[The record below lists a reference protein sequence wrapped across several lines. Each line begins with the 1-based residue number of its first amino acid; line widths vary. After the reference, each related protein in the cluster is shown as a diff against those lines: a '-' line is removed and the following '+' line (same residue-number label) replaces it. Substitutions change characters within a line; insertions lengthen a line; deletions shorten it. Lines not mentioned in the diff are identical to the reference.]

1 LQQLCTVL
9 NHFALPRAVVNFEN
23 HAFIGWNPKFL
34 ECTGC
39 SDDELGAIKLEN
51 VLTLGESWSP
61 VSEDEENT
69 GVEYIA
75 CTTKQGSGE
84 NFSRG
89 FVVKNRG
96 RIGYVMLDTWGSSAE
111 FEQGKTI
118 GREEE
123 RNRIA
128 KAFHDEVSSSMLAA
142 LFLVEAAKT
151 ELEDAGLPQA
161 KLVAKASDILA
172 ETTEKI
178 VAVVTD
184 EASA

>member
-1 LQQLCTVL
+1 
-9 NHFALPRAVVNFEN
+9 
-23 HAFIGWNPKFL
+23 
-34 ECTGC
+34 
-39 SDDELGAIKLEN
+39 
-51 VLTLGESWSP
+51 
-61 VSEDEENT
+61 
-69 GVEYIA
+69 
-75 CTTKQGSGE
+75 
-84 NFSRG
+84 
-89 FVVKNRG
+89 VVKNRG
-96 RIGYVMLDTWGSSAE
+96 RIGYVMLDSLGSSAQL
-111 FEQGKTI
+111 EQGKTI

-161 KLVAKASDILA
+161 KLVAQASDILA

-184 EASA
+184 EADA

>member
-1 LQQLCTVL
+1 L
-9 NHFALPRAVVNFEN
+9 NHFALPRAIVNFEN

-34 ECTGC
+34 EHTGC
-39 SDDELGAIKLEN
+39 SDDELKAIKLEN

-61 VSEDEENT
+61 VSGEEENK

-75 CTTKQGSGE
+75 CTTKHCSGE
-84 NFSRG
+84 NFSGG

-96 RIGYVMLDTWGSSAE
+96 RIGYVMLDGLGSSAQL
-111 FEQGKTI
+111 EQGKTI

-161 KLVAKASDILA
+161 ELVAKASDILA

-184 EASA
+184 EADA

>member
-1 LQQLCTVL
+1 MNL
-9 NHFALPRAVVNFEN
+9 EN

-39 SDDELGAIKLEN
+39 SDDELKTIKLEDI
-51 VLTLGESWSP
+51 LTLGESWFP
-61 VSEDEENT
+61 VSEKEENPA
-69 GVEYIA
+69 EYIG
-75 CTTKQGSGE
+75 CTTKRASAE
-84 NFSRG
+84 NSLRG
-89 FVVKNRG
+89 FVVRNRG
-96 RIGYVMLDTWGSSAE
+96 RIGYVMLDSFGSSAE
-111 FEQGKTI
+111 FEQGRTV
-118 GREEE
+118 GREDE

-161 KLVAKASDILA
+161 EIVAKASEILA

-184 EASA
+184 ETGSQ

>member
-9 NHFALPRAVVNFEN
+9 NHFALPRAIVNFEN
-23 HAFIGWNPKFL
+23 HAFVGWNPKFL

-39 SDDELGAIKLEN
+39 SDEELGAIKFEN

-61 VSEDEENT
+61 VSGEEENT
-69 GVEYIA
+69 GVEYIS
-75 CTTKQGSGE
+75 CLTKHSSGE
-84 NFSRG
+84 NPSRG

-96 RIGYVMLDTWGSSAE
+96 RIGYVMLGSFGSSAE
-111 FEQGKTI
+111 FEQGKTV

-128 KAFHDEVSSSMLAA
+128 KDFHDEVSSSMLAA

>member
-1 LQQLCTVL
+1 
-9 NHFALPRAVVNFEN
+9 VNFEN
-23 HAFIGWNPKFL
+23 HAFIAWNPKFL
-34 ECTGC
+34 EYTGC
-39 SDDELGAIKLEN
+39 SDDELRAIKLEN

-61 VSEDEENT
+61 VSGEEENT
-69 GVEYIA
+69 GVEYTA
-75 CTTKQGSGE
+75 CTTKHYSSE
-84 NFSRG
+84 NSSPG

-96 RIGYVMLDTWGSSAE
+96 RIGYVMLDSFGSSAQ
-111 FEQGKTI
+111 FEQGKTT

-151 ELEDAGLPQA
+151 QLEDARLPQA
-161 KLVAKASDILA
+161 KLVAEASDILA

-178 VAVVTD
+178 VAVVTN
-184 EASA
+184 EAGA